1 MDDWSPSSKTKY
13 FSPRQ
18 WLNVVQELYEDI
30 QELRAQNE
38 ALSQRIAHFEKKEQE
53 EIDLDKKLQKLTQKQ
68 SDIIYKQTQQSKLEE
83 QYQKQMEQRYK
94 EYLEKNKYLIYERG
108 KF

>member
-18 WLNVVQELYEDI
+18 FLTTMQELYEDI

-53 EIDLDKKLQKLTQKQ
+53 EIDRNRKLQQLEQKQ
-68 SDIIYKQTQQSKLEE
+68 ADMIYKQMSQSKMDE
-83 QYQKQMEQRYK
+83 QY
-94 EYLEKNKYLIYERG
+94 LIRERG